1 MKTLKQAQQKN
12 EQEKEVD
19 TYLESIGV
27 KFSVIGQGVG
37 LKRDGWECDRWSVL
51 FQKGE
56 VQETFEY
63 FTGIGHRVI
72 NDREYFTIKN
82 DKGLS
87 HNNKRYRME
96 KLATPFP
103 PFAAAVLYCL
113 VLDSSGNDQS
123 FNVWCEEYGYSNDSI
138 KAFKTYQQCCETA
151 EKMRKIFTREQAQ
164 YISELL
170 QDY

>member
-12 EQEKEVD
+12 EQEKAVD
-19 TYLESIGV
+19 TYLENIGV

-51 FQKGE
+51 FKKSE

-72 NDREYFTIKN
+72 NDRHYYEIKN
-82 DKGLS
+82 DKRLPS
-87 HNNKRYRME
+87 NNKRHQME
-96 KLATPFP
+96 KVSFPFP

-113 VLDSSGNDQS
+113 VLDSSANDQS
-123 FNVWCEEYGYSNDSI
+123 FDNWCEEYGYSNDSM